1 MMRNNIREELELGNQ
16 SVQKDKTDHTSQTQA
31 RIKILAGQESL
42 LSVLV
47 RINWVITNS
56 SLLQQNLVLTHVTC
70 LIQVVRKPIT
80 NMVHWK
86 PNH

>member
-1 MMRNNIREELELGNQ
+1 MRNNIREELELGNQ
-16 SVQKDKTDHTSQTQA
+16 SVQTDKTDNTSQTQA